1 MGKGNRTKKQQAA
14 NILSGTGKK
23 KNAGKKREMP
33 TWVGT
38 LIVALVLVAVVLF
51 SVFCILNS
59 RGVFLRGKTI
69 VKSEHF
75 EVSVPMMSYMVY
87 TEYQEWVNNYRDS
100 GYMQYIKGEGGDG
113 LNTSIP
119 LRQQNYSVTTD
130 KTTGATTTVTWFD
143 YFANQAA
150 TNVEQIV
157 VLCEQAHSLGITLS
171 AEELAE
177 IDSTIQMLELYAAYS
192 GYTTSGY
199 LAAMYGKGVGLKDVR
214 EMTELIELATK
225 MTNLK
230 TEEFKNGATDIRVE
244 NYYNE
249 NKKDLDI
256 YVDFISYTFVATFNP
271 VTNSEENAATRN
283 EEAYNKYEEDKATY
297 EQRVNDL
304 ANCTTAQEFCDLL
317 IEFLKE
323 DGATDV
329 EAIQKQSDAHNINY
343 KRDELDIDL
352 EDWLFDTETP
362 VQADDT
368 HAIKEKGDEAREDD
382 GNGGYT
388 YKKANASYTACFVLK
403 PVHRDDAYLQN
414 VGHILFKTDTFK
426 DIKDASGLS
435 KLSGKTKELAQSLL
449 DKGQTVSAENMAKA
463 LVDLMI
469 AEGKMVTKTADN
481 GETYYYMEKDAFEE
495 YAKAYTEDSGV
506 FYEDVKRGDMVTEFD
521 AWLYN
526 DSRIQ
531 NEVSPS
537 AVKTTY
543 GYHIM
548 FYNGHTEEI
557 NWKATASDAIAT
569 ADYEAWYKTVSAAC
583 TIDVTAEYWAKIN

>member
-23 KNAGKKREMP
+23 RNANKKRQMP

-38 LIVALVLVAVVLF
+38 MIVVLVLVAVILF

-59 RGVFLRGKTI
+59 RGVFLRSKTI

-75 EVSVPMMSYMVY
+75 EVNVPMMSYMVY
-87 TEYQEWVNNYRDS
+87 TEYQNWVNNYQNT

-113 LNTSIP
+113 LSTSIP
-119 LRQQNYSVTTD
+119 LREQNYSVTTD

-150 TNVEQIV
+150 SSVEQII

-171 AEELAE
+171 EEELAE
-177 IDSTIQMLELYAAYS
+177 IDSTMQMLELYAAYS

-214 EMTELIELATK
+214 EMTELIELAAK

-230 TEEFKNGATDIRVE
+230 TEEFKNGATDVRIE

-249 NKKDLDI
+249 NKEDLDI
-256 YVDFISYTFVATFNP
+256 YVDFIAYTFVATFTP
-271 VTNSEENAATRN
+271 VADSETDAATKN
-283 EEAYNKYEEDKATY
+283 EEAYEKYEDDKAMY
-297 EQRVNDL
+297 EERVDAL
-304 ANCTTAQEFCDLL
+304 AACTTAKEFCDLL

-343 KRDELDIDL
+343 ERDELDMDL
-352 EDWLFDTETP
+352 EDWLFDTESP
-362 VQADDT
+362 VEAGDT
-368 HAIKEKGDEAREDD
+368 HAFKERGDEARKDDED
-382 GNGGYT
+382 GGYV
-388 YKKANASYTACFVLK
+388 YKKTNATYTACFVLK

-426 DIKDASGLS
+426 NMTNTS
-435 KLSGKTKELAQSLL
+435 KLSGKTKELADSLL
-449 DKGQTVSAENMAKA
+449 AKGQTISAENMAKA
-463 LVDLMI
+463 LIELMI

-481 GETYYYMEKDAFEE
+481 GETYYYMEKDAFEA
-495 YAKAYTEDSGV
+495 YAKEYTEDSGV
-506 FYEDVKRGDMVTEFD
+506 FYEDVKRGDMVSEFD
-521 AWLYN
+521 AWIYN
-526 DSRIQ
+526 DARIQ

-537 AVKTTY
+537 AIETTY

-548 FYNGHTEEI
+548 FYNGHTDEI
-557 NWKATASDAIAT
+557 NWRVTASNAISA

-583 TIDVTAEYWAKIN
+583 TIDVNAEYWAKIN

>member
-23 KNAGKKREMP
+23 RNANKKRQMP

-38 LIVALVLVAVVLF
+38 MIVVLVLVAVILF

-59 RGVFLRGKTI
+59 RGVFLRSKTI

-75 EVSVPMMSYMVY
+75 EVNVPMMSYMVY
-87 TEYQEWVNNYRDS
+87 TEYQNWVNNYQNT
-100 GYMQYIKGEGGDG
+100 GYMQYIKGSGGDG
-113 LNTSIP
+113 LSTSIP
-119 LRQQNYSVTTD
+119 LREQNYSVTTD

-150 TNVEQIV
+150 SSVEQII

-171 AEELAE
+171 EEELAE
-177 IDSTIQMLELYAAYS
+177 IDSTMQMLELYAAYS

-214 EMTELIELATK
+214 EMTELIELAAK

-230 TEEFKNGATDIRVE
+230 TEEFKNGATDVRIE

-249 NKKDLDI
+249 NKEDLDI
-256 YVDFISYTFVATFNP
+256 YVDFIAYTFVATFTP
-271 VTNSEENAATRN
+271 VADSETDAATKN
-283 EEAYNKYEEDKATY
+283 EEAYEKYEDDKAMY
-297 EQRVNDL
+297 EERVDAL
-304 ANCTTAQEFCDLL
+304 AACTTAKEFCDLL

-343 KRDELDIDL
+343 ERDELDMDL
-352 EDWLFDTETP
+352 EDWLFDTESP
-362 VQADDT
+362 VEAGDT
-368 HAIKEKGDEAREDD
+368 HAFKERGDEARKDDED
-382 GNGGYT
+382 GGYV
-388 YKKANASYTACFVLK
+388 YKKTNATYTACFVLK

-426 DIKDASGLS
+426 NMTNTS
-435 KLSGKTKELAQSLL
+435 KLSGKTKELADSLL
-449 DKGQTVSAENMAKA
+449 AKGQTISAENMAKA
-463 LVDLMI
+463 LIELMI

-481 GETYYYMEKDAFEE
+481 GETYYYMEKDAFEA
-495 YAKAYTEDSGV
+495 YAKEYTEDSGV
-506 FYEDVKRGDMVTEFD
+506 FYEDVKRGDMVSEFD
-521 AWLYN
+521 AWIYN
-526 DSRIQ
+526 DARIQ

-537 AVKTTY
+537 AIETTY

-548 FYNGHTEEI
+548 FYNGHTDEI
-557 NWKATASDAIAT
+557 NWRVTASNAISA

-583 TIDVTAEYWAKIN
+583 TIDVNAEYWAKIN

>member
-23 KNAGKKREMP
+23 RNANKKRQMP

-38 LIVALVLVAVVLF
+38 MIVVLVLVAVILF

-59 RGVFLRGKTI
+59 RGVFLRSKTI

-75 EVSVPMMSYMVY
+75 EVNVPMMSYMVY
-87 TEYQEWVNNYRDS
+87 TEYQNWVNNYQNT

-113 LNTSIP
+113 LSTSIP
-119 LRQQNYSVTTD
+119 LREQNYSVTTD

-150 TNVEQIV
+150 SSVEQII

-171 AEELAE
+171 EEELAE
-177 IDSTIQMLELYAAYS
+177 IDSTMQMLELYAAYS

-214 EMTELIELATK
+214 EMTELIELAAK

-230 TEEFKNGATDIRVE
+230 TEEFKNGATDVRIE

-249 NKKDLDI
+249 NKEDLDI
-256 YVDFISYTFVATFNP
+256 YVDFIAYTFVATFTP
-271 VTNSEENAATRN
+271 VADSETDAATKN
-283 EEAYNKYEEDKATY
+283 EEAYEKYEDDKAMY
-297 EQRVNDL
+297 EERVDAL
-304 ANCTTAQEFCDLL
+304 AACTTAKEFCDLL

-343 KRDELDIDL
+343 ERDELDMDL
-352 EDWLFDTETP
+352 EDWLFDTKSP
-362 VQADDT
+362 VEAGDT
-368 HAIKEKGDEAREDD
+368 HAFKERGDEARDD
-382 GNGGYT
+382 DDEGGYV
-388 YKKANASYTACFVLK
+388 YKKANATYTACFVLK

-426 DIKDASGLS
+426 NMTNTS
-435 KLSGKTKELAQSLL
+435 KLSGKTKELADSLL
-449 DKGQTVSAENMAKA
+449 AKGQTISAENMAKA
-463 LVDLMI
+463 LIELMI

-481 GETYYYMEKDAFEE
+481 GETYYYMEKDAFEA
-495 YAKAYTEDSGV
+495 YAKEYTEDSGV

-521 AWLYN
+521 AWIYN
-526 DSRIQ
+526 DARIQ

-537 AVKTTY
+537 AIETTY

-548 FYNGHTEEI
+548 FYNGHTDEI
-557 NWKATASDAIAT
+557 NWRVTASNAISA

-583 TIDVTAEYWAKIN
+583 TIDVNAEYWAKIN

>member
-23 KNAGKKREMP
+23 RNANKKRQMP

-38 LIVALVLVAVVLF
+38 MIVVLVLVAVILF

-59 RGVFLRGKTI
+59 RGVFLRSKTI

-75 EVSVPMMSYMVY
+75 EVNVPMMSYMVY
-87 TEYQEWVNNYRDS
+87 TEYQNWVNNYQNT

-113 LNTSIP
+113 LSTSIP
-119 LRQQNYSVTTD
+119 LREQNYSVTTD

-150 TNVEQIV
+150 SSVEQII

-171 AEELAE
+171 EEELAE

-214 EMTELIELATK
+214 EMTELIELAAK

-230 TEEFKNGATDIRVE
+230 TEEFKNGATDVRIE

-249 NKKDLDI
+249 NKEDLDI
-256 YVDFISYTFVATFNP
+256 YVDFIAYTFVATFTP
-271 VTNSEENAATRN
+271 VADSETDAATKN
-283 EEAYNKYEEDKATY
+283 EEAYEKYEDDKAMY
-297 EQRVNDL
+297 EERVDAL
-304 ANCTTAQEFCDLL
+304 AACTTAKEFCDLL

-343 KRDELDIDL
+343 ERDELDMDL
-352 EDWLFDTETP
+352 EDWLFDTKSP
-362 VQADDT
+362 VEAGDT
-368 HAIKEKGDEAREDD
+368 HAFKERGDEARDD
-382 GNGGYT
+382 DDEGGYV
-388 YKKANASYTACFVLK
+388 YKKANATYTACFVLK

-426 DIKDASGLS
+426 NMTNTS
-435 KLSGKTKELAQSLL
+435 KLSGKTKELADSLL
-449 DKGQTVSAENMAKA
+449 AKGQTISAENMAKA
-463 LVDLMI
+463 LIELMI

-481 GETYYYMEKDAFEE
+481 GETYYYMEKDAFEA
-495 YAKAYTEDSGV
+495 YAKEYTEDSGV

-521 AWLYN
+521 AWIYN
-526 DSRIQ
+526 DARIQ

-537 AVKTTY
+537 AIETTY

-548 FYNGHTEEI
+548 FYNGHTDEI
-557 NWKATASDAIAT
+557 NWRVTASNAISA

-583 TIDVTAEYWAKIN
+583 TIDVNAEYWAKIN